1 MEFSNKT
8 SADDFDLSFKVFHEL
23 MAKKVSDILLLS
35 SPYDAFILE
44 EEGRLAERII
54 KEYRGLNLSRP
65 PRLTWVSTAA
75 EAFSRLEEKKFD
87 FVITTP
93 RVDGMEPHA
102 FARQAK
108 QKYPQLPI
116 FLLTH
121 NHADMMV
128 DQEYYTAEAYDRTLF
143 WNGNADLLLAQVKN
157 VEDRWNIA
165 RDTELAR
172 VRVIIMVEDSPFYYS
187 SVLPLLYKEIVM
199 QTQAVMEDALNE
211 EHRLLRMRA
220 RPKILTAV
228 SYEEAVSLYHQY
240 KPFLLS
246 VLSDARFPK
255 DGEVYPRAGLELL
268 SMIKEDSPDVQLLM
282 FSSDEVNKE
291 EAESIPAM
299 FVNKN
304 SPALHSRI
312 RSFFVQ
318 CLGFGEFIFRMPDGR
333 EVARASNLRGMENVL
348 PTIPDESLIYHAKH
362 NHYSTWL
369 MARAEIMLAT
379 KLRPYKI
386 ADFSNISDVRN
397 FLVTCF
403 HERRKGRQ
411 RGIITDF
418 DLTDYDPDIDFVK
431 VGRGSL
437 GGKARGL
444 AFLSMMLKESGQ
456 LQEKFPDVNIM
467 VPEAM
472 VVSTEGFDAFMT
484 ENRLDGLTETDPSDE
499 EVCDIFLNSH
509 FPDWL
514 HRDLKKYLEYNTFP
528 LAVRSSSLL
537 EDAYFHPFA
546 GIYRTYMIPNNDP
559 SLTQRIE
566 QLIQAIKCV
575 YASTFLKDSRSFAR
589 NTLHRTEEEKMAVV
603 IQRLMGEAH
612 AGYFYPTLSG
622 VAKSFNFYP
631 VAPMKAEDG
640 IAHIA
645 MGLGKTVVEGMDVL
659 RFCPKYP
666 ELLPQFSTVDD
677 MLKNAQRY
685 AYALNMNGFP
695 DDFSKADDATLIRLD
710 IDDMAD
716 HPAVRYLASTY
727 HPQDHRIRDAWHPD
741 GYPVMTFARILKHK
755 AFPLSD
761 ILFEVLEMGRKGL
774 GEHVEIEFCAHL
786 PADQDRKAVFSLVQ
800 IRPMAVRWEK
810 DGVRIRQ
817 NDIDR
822 AMIYSRQVLGV
833 SRSDRISDIVYVKPD
848 DFDSSR
854 TVEMVG
860 EIGAINGKLEQ
871 AGRKYILI
879 GPGRWGSADRWL
891 GIPVTWRHI
900 AGVDTIIETSVKNL
914 QADPS
919 QGSHFFHNITSLG
932 IGYITVRPEAGDSI
946 NWQWLD
952 SLPIVEET
960 THVRHVALNRPMILM
975 IDGRSAQAVV
985 LPEDEP
991 EDKLKFPA
999 GPV

>member
-1 MEFSNKT
+1 MT
-8 SADDFDLSFKVFHEL
+8 SSENITADNYDLSFKVFHEL
-23 MAKKVSDILLLS
+23 MAEKVSDILLLS

-65 PRLTWVSTAA
+65 PRLTWVSSAR
-75 EAFSRLEEKKFD
+75 EAFSRLKEKKFD

-93 RVDGMEPHA
+93 RVDGMAPHA
-102 FARQAK
+102 FARKAK
-108 QKYPQLPI
+108 KKHPELPI

-121 NHADMMV
+121 NHADMV
-128 DQEYYTAEAYDRTLF
+128 VNQDGDDPDVYDRTLF

-165 RDTELAR
+165 RDTKLAR
-172 VRVIIMVEDSPFYYS
+172 VRVIIMVEDSPYYYS
-187 SVLPLLYKEIVM
+187 SVLPLLYKEIVL

-220 RPKILTAV
+220 RPKIITAA
-228 SYEEAVSLYHQY
+228 SYEEAEDLYRQY
-240 KPFLLS
+240 KPYLLS

-255 DGEVYPRAGLELL
+255 NGELCPQAGIELL
-268 SMIKEDSPDVQLLM
+268 TMIKAESPDVQLLM
-282 FSSDEVNKE
+282 FSSEEENKE
-291 EAESIPAM
+291 KAEAIPAM
-299 FVNKN
+299 FITKN
-304 SPALHSRI
+304 NPALHTQI
-312 RSFFVQ
+312 RSFFVRY
-318 CLGFGEFIFRMPDGR
+318 LGFGEFIFRMPDGS
-333 EVARASNLRGMENVL
+333 EVARASNLRGMEKAL
-348 PTIPDESLIYHAKH
+348 PSIPDESMLYHARH

-369 MARAEIMLAT
+369 MARAEVMLAT

-386 ADFSNISDVRN
+386 ADFSSVSDVRN
-397 FLVTCF
+397 FLVASF
-403 HERRKGRQ
+403 HDRRKGRQ

-418 DLTDYDPDIDFVK
+418 DYMEYDPDVDFVK
-431 VGRGSL
+431 IGRGSL

-444 AFLSMMLKESGQ
+444 AFLSLMLKESTH
-456 LQEKFPDVNIM
+456 LQEKFPNVNIM
-467 VPEAM
+467 VPETM
-472 VVSTEGFDAFMT
+472 VVSTEGFDAFIT
-484 ENRLDGLTETDPSDE
+484 ENRLDGFTSTDPSDD
-499 EVCDIFLNSH
+499 DICTMFLEDH

-514 HRDLKKYLEYNTFP
+514 YRDLKKYLEYNTFP

-559 SLTQRIE
+559 SLTKRIE
-566 QLIQAIKCV
+566 QLIQAITCV

-589 NTLHRTEEEKMAVV
+589 NTLHRAEEEKMAVV
-603 IQRLMGEAH
+603 IQRLMGEAQN
-612 AGYFYPTLSG
+612 GFFYPTLSG

-631 VAPMKAEDG
+631 VAPMTSEDG

-677 MLKNAQRY
+677 ILKNAQRY
-685 AYALNMNGFP
+685 AYALKMDRFP
-695 DDFSKADDATLIRLD
+695 DNFAYAEDATLTRMD
-710 IDDMAD
+710 IDDIGD
-716 HPAVRYLASTY
+716 HPAVKFLSSTY

-741 GYPVMTFARILKHK
+741 GYPVMTFARILKHN
-755 AFPLSD
+755 AFPLAE
-761 ILFEVLEMGRKGL
+761 ILTEVLKMGRRGL
-774 GEHVEIEFCAHL
+774 GEHVEIEFCVHQY
-786 PADQDRKAVFSLVQ
+786 PDKNRKIDFSLVQ
-800 IRPMAVRWEK
+800 IRPMAVRWKK
-810 DGVRIRQ
+810 DGVHIRQ
-817 NDIDR
+817 PDIDR
-822 AMIYSRQVLGV
+822 AVIVSHQALGLSRKDQ
-833 SRSDRISDIVYVKPD
+833 ISDIIYVKPD
-848 DFDSSR
+848 GFDPNK

-860 EIGAINGKLEQ
+860 EIGAMNGKLEK
-871 AGRKYILI
+871 AGRKYLLI

-914 QADPS
+914 KADPS

-932 IGYITVRPEAGDSI
+932 IGYLTVRPEAGDFI

-952 SLPIVEET
+952 SLPVLEET
-960 THVRHVALNRPMILM
+960 AHVRHVFLGHPALLM
-975 IDGRSAQAVV
+975 IDGHDAQAIL
-985 LPEDEP
+985 LPEDEDGF
-991 EDKLKFPA
+991 E
-999 GPV
+999 

>member
-1 MEFSNKT
+1 MPSPNETTGDN
-8 SADDFDLSFKVFHEL
+8 FDLSFKVFHEL
-23 MAKKVSDILLLS
+23 MAEKVSDILLLS

-65 PRLTWVSTAA
+65 PRLTWVSSAR
-75 EAFSRLEEKKFD
+75 EAFSRLAGKKFD

-93 RVDGMEPHA
+93 RIDGSGPHA

-108 QKYPQLPI
+108 KKYPELPI

-121 NHADMMV
+121 NHADMMM
-128 DQEYYTAEAYDRTLF
+128 DLEDDTPEIYDRTLF

-157 VEDRWNIA
+157 VEDRRNIA

-172 VRVIIMVEDSPFYYS
+172 VRVIIMVEDSPYYYS
-187 SVLPLLYKEIVM
+187 SVLPLLYKEIVL

-228 SYEEAVSLYHQY
+228 SYEEAEGLYRQY
-240 KPFLLS
+240 KPYLLS

-255 DGEVYPRAGLELL
+255 NGEICPQAGVELL
-268 SMIKEDSPDVQLLM
+268 SMIKKESPDVQLLM
-282 FSSDEVNKE
+282 FSSE
-291 EAESIPAM
+291 EENRKKAEAIPAM
-299 FVNKN
+299 FIPKN
-304 SPALHSRI
+304 SPALHTQI
-312 RSFFVQ
+312 RSFFVRY
-318 CLGFGEFIFRMPDGR
+318 LGFGEFIFRMPDGR
-333 EVARASNLRGMENVL
+333 EVARASNLREMEKVL
-348 PTIPDESLIYHAKH
+348 PSIPDESLLFHAEH

-386 ADFSNISDVRN
+386 ADFSSISDIRN
-397 FLVTCF
+397 FLVACL

-418 DLTDYDPDIDFVK
+418 DSADYDPDIDFVK
-431 VGRGSL
+431 IGRGSL

-444 AFLSMMLKESGQ
+444 AFLSMILKESNE
-456 LQEKFPDVNIM
+456 LQEKFPSVNIM
-467 VPEAM
+467 VPETM

-484 ENRLDGLTETDPSDE
+484 ENRLDGFTSSDPSDE
-499 EVCDIFLNSH
+499 EVCNIFLNGR

-514 HRDLKKYLEYNTFP
+514 YRDLQKYLEYNTFP

-546 GIYRTYMIPNNDP
+546 GIYRTYMLPNNDP
-559 SLTQRIE
+559 SLTRRIE
-566 QLIQAIKCV
+566 QLVQAITCV

-603 IQRLMGEAH
+603 IQRLMGDANH
-612 AGYFYPTLSG
+612 GFFYPMLSG

-631 VAPMKAEDG
+631 VAPMTSEDG

-677 MLKNAQRY
+677 ILKNAQRY
-685 AYALNMNGFP
+685 VYALNMNGFSE
-695 DDFSKADDATLIRLD
+695 DFVHADDATLARLD
-710 IDDMAD
+710 IDDIAD
-716 HPAVRYLASTY
+716 HPAVRYLSSTY
-727 HPQDHRIRDAWHPD
+727 LPQDHRIRDAWHPD
-741 GYPVMTFARILKHK
+741 GYPVMTFARILKHN
-755 AFPLSD
+755 AFPLPE
-761 ILFEVLEMGRKGL
+761 ILTEVLKMGRKGL
-774 GEHVEIEFCAHL
+774 GGHVEIEFCAHHY
-786 PADQDRKAVFSLVQ
+786 PDKDRKTDFSLVQ
-800 IRPMAVRWEK
+800 IRPMTVQWKK
-810 DGVRIRQ
+810 DGVHIRKE
-817 NDIDR
+817 DIEQ
-822 AMIYSRQVLGV
+822 AVIYSRQALGL
-833 SRSDRISDIVYVKPD
+833 SRKDRISDIVYVKPD
-848 DFDSSR
+848 DFDPNR
-854 TVEMVG
+854 TVEMVN
-860 EIGAINGKLEQ
+860 EIGKINAKLEK
-871 AGRKYILI
+871 AGRRYLLI

-914 QADPS
+914 MADPS

-932 IGYITVRPEAGDSI
+932 IGYITVRPEAGDLI

-952 SLPIVEET
+952 QLPFIEET
-960 THVRHVALNRPMILM
+960 PHVRHVSLDHPLRLM
-975 IDGRSAQAVV
+975 IDGRSSQAV
-985 LPEDEP
+985 LLADDESPENENN
-991 EDKLKFPA
+991 A
-999 GPV
+999 

>member
-1 MEFSNKT
+1 MISPRDASPDN
-8 SADDFDLSFKVFHEL
+8 FDLSFKVFHEL
-23 MAKKVSDILLLS
+23 MAEKVSDILLLS

-65 PRLTWVSTAA
+65 PRLTWVSTAR
-75 EAFSRLEEKKFD
+75 EAFSRLAKKNFD

-93 RVDGMEPHA
+93 RVDGSAPHT
-102 FARQAK
+102 FARKAK
-108 QKYPQLPI
+108 KKYPKLPI

-121 NHADMMV
+121 NYSDMMM
-128 DQEYYTAEAYDRTLF
+128 DMEDDSPELYDRTLF

-172 VRVIIMVEDSPFYYS
+172 VRVIIMVEDSPYYYS
-187 SVLPLLYKEIVM
+187 SVLPLLYKEIVL

-228 SYEEAVSLYHQY
+228 SYEEAERLYRQY
-240 KPFLLS
+240 KPYLLS

-255 DGEVYPRAGLELL
+255 NGEICPSAGVELL
-268 SMIKEDSPDVQLLM
+268 SMIKKESPDVQLLM
-282 FSSDEVNKE
+282 FSSE
-291 EAESIPAM
+291 EENREKAEAIPAM
-299 FVNKN
+299 FVTKN
-304 SPALHSRI
+304 DPALHTQI
-312 RSFFVQ
+312 RSFFVKY
-318 CLGFGEFIFRMPDGR
+318 LGFGEFIFRMPDGR
-333 EVARASNLRGMENVL
+333 EVARASNLRGMEKAL
-348 PTIPDESLIYHAKH
+348 PSIPDESLLYHAQH
-362 NHYSTWL
+362 NHFSTWL

-386 ADFSNISDVRN
+386 ADFSSVSDIRN
-397 FLVTCF
+397 FLVACF

-418 DLTDYDPDIDFVK
+418 DSTDYDPDIDFVK
-431 VGRGSL
+431 IGRGSL

-444 AFLSMMLKESGQ
+444 AFLSMTLKESDH
-456 LQEKFPDVNIM
+456 LQEMFPDVNIM
-467 VPEAM
+467 VPETM

-484 ENRLDGLTETDPSDE
+484 ENRLDGLTASDPSDE
-499 EVCDIFLNSH
+499 EVFRIFLKSR
-509 FPDWL
+509 FPDWIY
-514 HRDLKKYLEYNTFP
+514 RDLKKYLEYKTFP

-546 GIYRTYMIPNNDP
+546 GIYRTYMLPNNDP
-559 SLTQRIE
+559 SLTLRIE
-566 QLIQAIKCV
+566 QLVKAITCV

-603 IQRLMGEAH
+603 IQRLMGQENK
-612 AGYFYPTLSG
+612 GFFYPTLSG

-631 VAPMKAEDG
+631 VAPMTSEDG

-677 MLKNAQRY
+677 ILKNAQRY
-685 AYALNMNGFP
+685 AYALNMNGFSE
-695 DDFSKADDATLIRLD
+695 DFVHADDATLARLD
-710 IDDMAD
+710 IDDIAD
-716 HPAVRYLASTY
+716 HPAVRYLSSTY
-727 HPQDHRIRDAWHPD
+727 LPQDNRIRDAWHPD
-741 GYPVMTFARILKHK
+741 GYPVMTFARILKHN
-755 AFPLSD
+755 AFPLPE
-761 ILFEVLEMGRKGL
+761 IIVEMLKMGRKGL
-774 GEHVEIEFCAHL
+774 GEHVEIEFCAHHY
-786 PADQDRKAVFSLVQ
+786 PDQDRKTDFSLVQ
-800 IRPMAVRWEK
+800 IRPMTIRWQK
-810 DGVRIRQ
+810 DGVKISRENMDKAVIYSDQALGLSRRDRIR
-817 NDIDR
+817 DI
-822 AMIYSRQVLGV
+822 I
-833 SRSDRISDIVYVKPD
+833 YVKPD
-848 DFDSSR
+848 RFDPNK
-854 TVEMVG
+854 TVEMVS
-860 EIGAINGKLEQ
+860 EIGALNAKLEK
-871 AGRKYILI
+871 AGRKYLLI

-900 AGVDTIIETSVKNL
+900 AGVDTIIETSVENFK
-914 QADPS
+914 ADPS

-932 IGYITVRPEAGDSI
+932 IGYITVRPESGGVI

-952 SLPIVEET
+952 QLPIAEEKT
-960 THVRHVALNRPMILM
+960 YVRHVAVDRPMCLM
-975 IDGRSAQAVV
+975 IDGRSASAVL
-985 LPEDEP
+985 LPDDEEMEEDYAQ
-991 EDKLKFPA
+991 KK
-999 GPV
+999 

>member
-1 MEFSNKT
+1 MEFPNNT
-8 SADDFDLSFKVFHEL
+8 STEDYDLSFKVFHEL
-23 MAKKVSDILLLS
+23 MAQKVSDILLLS

-65 PRLTWVSTAA
+65 PRLTWVSTAV
-75 EAFSRLEEKKFD
+75 EAFARLKEKKFD

-108 QKYPQLPI
+108 KRYPKLPI

-121 NHADMMV
+121 NHADMVV
-128 DQEYYTAEAYDRTLF
+128 DQEYYTTDSYDRTLF

-157 VEDRWNIA
+157 LEDRWNIA

-172 VRVIIMVEDSPFYYS
+172 VRVIIMVEDSPYYYS

-220 RPKILTAV
+220 RPKILTAI
-228 SYEEAVSLYHQY
+228 SYEEAVSLYEQY
-240 KPFLLS
+240 RPYLLS

-282 FSSDEVNKE
+282 FSSE
-291 EAESIPAM
+291 EENREKAESIPAM

-304 SPALHSRI
+304 SPALHSQI
-312 RSFFVQ
+312 RSFFVEY
-318 CLGFGEFIFRMPDGR
+318 LGFGEFIFRMPDGR
-333 EVARASNLRGMENVL
+333 EVARASNLRGMEEVL
-348 PTIPDESLIYHAKH
+348 PSVPDESLIYHAKH

-369 MARAEIMLAT
+369 MARSEIILAT
-379 KLRPYKI
+379 KIRPYKI
-386 ADFSNISDVRN
+386 ADFSNVSDARN
-397 FLVTCF
+397 FLVACF

-418 DLTDYDPDIDFVK
+418 DSSDYDPDIDFVK
-431 VGRGSL
+431 IGRGSL

-444 AFLSMMLKESGQ
+444 AFLAMMLKKSRQ
-456 LQEKFPDVNIM
+456 LQEKFPEVNIM
-467 VPEAM
+467 VPETM
-472 VVSTEGFDAFMT
+472 VLSTEGFDAFMT
-484 ENRLDGLTETDPSDE
+484 ENRLEGITETDPSDD
-499 EVCDIFLNSH
+499 EVCDVFLNSH

-514 HRDLKKYLEYNTFP
+514 YRDLKKYLQYNTFP

-559 SLTQRIE
+559 LLTKRIE

-589 NTLHRTEEEKMAVV
+589 NTLQRTEEEKMAVV
-603 IQRLMGEAH
+603 IQRLMGDAH
-612 AGYFYPTLSG
+612 DGYFYPTFAG

-685 AYALNMNGFP
+685 AYALNMKGFP
-695 DDFSKADDATLIRLD
+695 DDFAKADDATLTRLD

-741 GYPVMTFARILKHK
+741 GYSVMTFARILKHK
-755 AFPLSD
+755 AFPLAE
-761 ILFEVLEMGRKGL
+761 ILSEVLEIGRKGL
-774 GEHVEIEFCAHL
+774 GEHVEIEFCTHL
-786 PADQDRKAVFSLVQ
+786 DTDQSRKGVFSLVQ
-800 IRPMAVRWEK
+800 IRPMAVRWKK
-810 DGVRIRQ
+810 DGVRIRRE
-817 NDIDR
+817 DIDR
-822 AMIYSRQVLGV
+822 AMIFSRQALGI
-833 SRSDRISDIVYVKPD
+833 SHSDRISDIVYVKPD

-860 EIGAINGKLEQ
+860 EIGAINGKLEK

-932 IGYITVRPEAGDSI
+932 IKYITVRAEAGDSI

-952 SLPIVEET
+952 SLSIVEET
-960 THVRHVALNRPMILM
+960 THVRHVTPDRPMILK
-975 IDGRSAQAVV
+975 IDGSNGQAALV
-985 LPEDEP
+985 PQDAN
-991 EDKLKFPA
+991 DK
-999 GPV
+999 